1 MFKIIILS
9 KRKAGISMQEFR
21 DYYETRH
28 AVLAPSLTPL
38 VRGYVRHYLIP
49 LESPLHPNAAEPS
62 VDCVTEVWWD
72 NERDFREAMK
82 VIADPSLAATISE
95 DEEQFADRS
104 SIRWFRAADAESALN
119 QRTTEAR

>member
-9 KRKAGISMQEFR
+9 KRKSGLSMQEFR

-38 VRGYVRHYLIP
+38 VRGYVRHYLAP
-49 LESPLHPNAAEPS
+49 LASPLHGDAAEPS

-82 VIADPSLAATISE
+82 VISEPSLAATISE

-104 SIRWFRAADAESALN
+104 SIRWFRATDAESTLD
-119 QRTTEAR
+119 QRTSEVG

>member
-1 MFKIIILS
+1 
-9 KRKAGISMQEFR
+9 MQEFR

-82 VIADPSLAATISE
+82 VIADPSFAATISE

-104 SIRWFRAADAESALN
+104 SIRWFRGADAESALN